1 MTALTGWNDLNALNI
16 GDKINYENKKTKKNK
31 TYIIESKD
39 IDQDIGGIR
48 IVFRLN
54 NDKELIINHRGD
66 VSGDLGKFMLSDNRL
81 KRVSSGGKRRLRT
94 QRKRSN
100 KRKGR
105 KSTRR
110 SYK

>member
-1 MTALTGWNDLNALNI
+1 MSLLTSWNDLNALNI

-39 IDQDIGGIR
+39 SDQDIGGIR

-54 NDKELIINHRGD
+54 NGKELIINHRGD
-66 VSGDLGKFMLSDNRL
+66 VSGDLGEFVLSDNRL
-81 KRVSSGGKRRLRT
+81 KRVSSGGKRKTRRHL
-94 QRKRSN
+94 KRSN
-100 KRKGR
+100 KRKCR

-110 SYK
+110 RYK